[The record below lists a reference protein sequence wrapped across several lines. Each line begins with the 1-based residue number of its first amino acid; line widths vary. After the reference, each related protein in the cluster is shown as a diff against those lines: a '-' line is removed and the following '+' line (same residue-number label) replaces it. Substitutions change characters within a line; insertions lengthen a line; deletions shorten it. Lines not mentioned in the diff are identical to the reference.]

1 MRRLAFLLLALLPLA
16 AGASFFHAHQ
26 GRLHVYDQEIRY
38 RIEEGAA
45 LTVEE
50 AIAQSGSWPT
60 KTQQPVVE
68 RDKPTTLWARI
79 DLPQK
84 PDMRRIV
91 LTASA
96 WETVDFYLVGD
107 GRVAAHQRS
116 GVLVPWSQRQTHIT
130 MTPTVTHAGMVEFE
144 LPRAASTFIVARFHT
159 DQRYVT
165 MWNFRFST
173 WDAETVA
180 AGERHDRLVQGVFYG
195 MMAFLLLF
203 NLGFFVASRE
213 PSHLWYVVM
222 EGGFT
227 VAWGVIFGQT
237 FELLWPEHPHW
248 EYYAITCATILGGIG
263 IGQFLRTYLDT
274 RTLFPRMD
282 LVLKFSVWADAAI
295 LGALTLL
302 PVNYEYV
309 MLGLLYSGPLGIAM
323 ILGVVVTAL
332 RWRHPL
338 AKNLA
343 VAMSILCAGFA
354 MYFCAEMGWLPV
366 TELTIHGGQIG
377 SALMGIVLSWG
388 LSLRLQRL
396 REAYEREKREAAEEQ
411 SRVLEVRV
419 AERTAELKQ
428 AQNESEALLANILP
442 RAIIDE
448 LRANGEV
455 EPRRHEEVSILFTDF
470 AGFTQT
476 VATIPPRRL
485 VQELNEIFTAFD
497 DIVAGYGLEK
507 IKTVGDAYM
516 AAGGVPVSAK
526 DHAVSCVRAALA
538 LLRFM
543 EARNADSSIKWGLR
557 VGVHSGAVVAGIVGK
572 NKYAYDVWGDTVN
585 TANRLES
592 SGETGRVN
600 ISAYTYDLV
609 RKEFECEYRG
619 KVAAKG
625 KGEIDMYFVIRER
638 IVRPEPALR

>member
-1 MRRLAFLLLALLPLA
+1 
-16 AGASFFHAHQ
+16 
-26 GRLHVYDQEIRY
+26 
-38 RIEEGAA
+38 
-45 LTVEE
+45 
-50 AIAQSGSWPT
+50 
-60 KTQQPVVE
+60 
-68 RDKPTTLWARI
+68 
-79 DLPQK
+79 
-84 PDMRRIV
+84 
-91 LTASA
+91 
-96 WETVDFYLVGD
+96 
-107 GRVAAHQRS
+107 
-116 GVLVPWSQRQTHIT
+116 
-130 MTPTVTHAGMVEFE
+130 
-144 LPRAASTFIVARFHT
+144 
-159 DQRYVT
+159 
-165 MWNFRFST
+165 
-173 WDAETVA
+173 
-180 AGERHDRLVQGVFYG
+180 
-195 MMAFLLLF
+195 
-203 NLGFFVASRE
+203 
-213 PSHLWYVVM
+213 
-222 EGGFT
+222 
-227 VAWGVIFGQT
+227 
-237 FELLWPEHPHW
+237 
-248 EYYAITCATILGGIG
+248 
-263 IGQFLRTYLDT
+263 
-274 RTLFPRMD
+274 
-282 LVLKFSVWADAAI
+282 
-295 LGALTLL
+295 
-302 PVNYEYV
+302 VNYEYV

-497 DIVAGYGLEK
+497 GIVAGYGLEK